1 MDTTSITKNQVTLEL
16 SSDELL
22 VLSNSLNE
30 ICNGIEVNEFETR
43 IETTE
48 DQARILLKAMSFT
61 FRKMQQEIDKNANW

>member
-1 MDTTSITKNQVTLEL
+1 MDEIKINKDQVTLKF
-16 SSDELL
+16 SADEMLL
-22 VLSNSLNE
+22 ISNSLNE

-61 FRKMQQEIDKNANW
+61 FRKMQQEIDKKANW